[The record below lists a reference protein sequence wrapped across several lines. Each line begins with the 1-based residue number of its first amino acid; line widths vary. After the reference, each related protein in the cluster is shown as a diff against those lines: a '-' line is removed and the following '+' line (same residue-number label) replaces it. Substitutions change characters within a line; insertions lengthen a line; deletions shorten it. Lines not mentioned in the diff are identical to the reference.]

1 MNIDITSNL
10 TPDEKELFD
19 SLRSIVQEVA
29 PGTSL
34 RVAGGWVRDKIMGK
48 LSDDIDFMVDN
59 MSGEKMA
66 RLITQKM
73 GLQGPHVIEA
83 NPDASK
89 HLETAGVK
97 IPISNGTEFDLD
109 FAMARQEVYN
119 DESRIPEIKPASPQ
133 EDAMRRDLTINSLF
147 YNIMN
152 GELEDFTGKGIDD
165 LSSMTIRT
173 PEDPLKTFQ
182 DDPLR
187 IFRTIRFTS
196 RYNGNI
202 DEETLA
208 AMNDPS
214 LRASILQKVKKERI
228 QEELNKTLKGPNP
241 LVAVNLLKSTG
252 ILEDIIGEAIKGS
265 EFEGKMAPFDMDQNN
280 PHHELTVWDH
290 TVKVIENILMYY
302 PDTDPEKRAIM
313 ILTALMHDLGK
324 LYYEIH
330 EDKGDKTSYSGH
342 EKASGD
348 ISKLIL
354 QYLKFNNN
362 TVEQVSKMSKHHMRI
377 HQVER
382 DDQLAGENKRLSYM
396 RRFIRKM
403 LADNVDAMD
412 LMNHTMADAYSKSK
426 GVVSPEVVRKYQL
439 IQSQMQQA
447 LSSMNVDPNKKK
459 FVPILNGREIMSVLN
474 INPGPMVGQVNEFL
488 QELMDEDPNMT
499 KDQAA
504 EKIKAQFSPQLD
516 TEEINRQASAC
527 PKHLLFTRLE
537 EILEAIEEKN
547 GHQAISLMLKLKDEA
562 EDDESV
568 FEHVASCLLQV
579 LSFDKTQ
586 KNLDLMDYVFEKAEK
601 NFFNVKLC
609 VPVVGI
615 LLLMKT
621 GTEDEV
627 IERILKR
634 MSNMAKNE
642 LQDMLKSLPKDA
654 HHKKL
659 IKRFLNG

>member
-1 MNIDITSNL
+1 MNIDITNNL

-29 PGTSL
+29 PGSSL

-66 RLITQKM
+66 RLITEKM

-187 IFRTIRFTS
+187 IFRTIRFAS

-228 QEELNKTLKGPNP
+228 QEELHKTLKGPNP

-290 TVKVIENILMYY
+290 TVKVVENILMYY

-354 QYLKFNNN
+354 KYLKF
-362 TVEQVSKMSKHHMRI
+362 
-377 HQVER
+377 
-382 DDQLAGENKRLSYM
+382 
-396 RRFIRKM
+396 
-403 LADNVDAMD
+403 
-412 LMNHTMADAYSKSK
+412 
-426 GVVSPEVVRKYQL
+426 KY
-439 IQSQMQQA
+439 
-447 LSSMNVDPNKKK
+447 
-459 FVPILNGREIMSVLN
+459 
-474 INPGPMVGQVNEFL
+474 
-488 QELMDEDPNMT
+488 
-499 KDQAA
+499 
-504 EKIKAQFSPQLD
+504 
-516 TEEINRQASAC
+516 C
-527 PKHLLFTRLE
+527 
-537 EILEAIEEKN
+537 
-547 GHQAISLMLKLKDEA
+547 
-562 EDDESV
+562 
-568 FEHVASCLLQV
+568 
-579 LSFDKTQ
+579 
-586 KNLDLMDYVFEKAEK
+586 
-601 NFFNVKLC
+601 
-609 VPVVGI
+609 
-615 LLLMKT
+615 
-621 GTEDEV
+621 
-627 IERILKR
+627 
-634 MSNMAKNE
+634 
-642 LQDMLKSLPKDA
+642 
-654 HHKKL
+654 
-659 IKRFLNG
+659 